1 MSDTEEATYEE
12 QREED
17 VVDGAEENDGEDS
30 KPKQKSGFMPTLA
43 PPKIPDGEK
52 VDFDDIHRKRME
64 KDLNELQ
71 TLIEAHFEKRKK
83 EEEELLSLTDRIEKR
98 RSERAEQM
106 KIRAERERER
116 QNKLAEEKARKEEE
130 EAKKKADDD
139 ARKKMILSNLSFTGY
154 KTQTGP
160 KRQTEREKKRK
171 ILNDR
176 RKELNIDHLKED
188 KLREKANELLDWMR
202 QLEAEKFEL
211 QYKYTKQK
219 YEVTVLRNRV
229 SDHQKI
235 TKGTRSKRGLRK

>member
-1 MSDTEEATYEE
+1 MDGEEEH
-12 QREED
+12 EED
-17 VVDGAEENDGEDS
+17 GKRKS
-30 KPKQKSGFMPTLA
+30 KPGFVPGLVA
-43 PPKIPDGEK
+43 PKIPEGEK

-64 KDLNELQ
+64 KDQTELQ
-71 TLIEAHFEKRKK
+71 TLIEDHFEKRKK

-106 KIRAERERER
+106 KIRAEREKER
-116 QNKLAEEKARKEEE
+116 QNKVAEDKARKEEE

-160 KRQTEREKKRK
+160 KRQTEREKKKK

-176 RKELNIDHLKED
+176 RKELNIDHLRED
-188 KLREKANELLDWMR
+188 KLREKANELTEWLR

-211 QYKYTKQK
+211 QYKYMKQK

-229 SDHQKI
+229 TDHQKI
-235 TKGTRSKRGLRK
+235 TKGRSKRGLRK